1 MSKIYICPTPIG
13 NLEDITLR
21 VLRTLREVD
30 LIACEDTRTSRKLL
44 NKYEITKDLTSYHM
58 HNYKEKIPVLMEK
71 LNEGLDIAIISDAGM
86 PGISDPGIEIIETT
100 LNSGHEVEVLP
111 GPSAS
116 ITALV
121 ASGLSSD
128 RFTFIGF
135 ISPKS
140 SSRIKE
146 LDELKE
152 HKATLIFYEAP
163 HRIKDF
169 LVDVHEVFGDRKIAI
184 CRELTKLHEEVIR
197 TTTTE
202 VINILDTMETRGEF
216 VIVIEGASEVKG
228 VEIDIRQELKV
239 LIESGMR
246 KKAAVNYLVDKYELN
261 KNEVYKVSL
270 EL

>member
-1 MSKIYICPTPIG
+1 M
-13 NLEDITLR
+13 
-21 VLRTLREVD
+21 
-30 LIACEDTRTSRKLL
+30 
-44 NKYEITKDLTSYHM
+44 
-58 HNYKEKIPVLMEK
+58 
-71 LNEGLDIAIISDAGM
+71 
-86 PGISDPGIEIIETT
+86 
-100 LNSGHEVEVLP
+100 
-111 GPSAS
+111 
-116 ITALV
+116 
-121 ASGLSSD
+121 
-128 RFTFIGF
+128 
-135 ISPKS
+135 
-140 SSRIKE
+140 KE

-152 HKATLIFYEAP
+152 HKSTLIFYEAP